1 MFRIEEPGSIE
12 RMNMCRGKKILCT
25 ILILCLVYFLFP
37 VALHCEFYKYV
48 DQDGKVFF
56 VDDVSKIPAEYRED
70 LRVYK
75 EKYDH
80 LPPEQRAIMLE
91 KERRERE
98 KERAEEI
105 AKERYLR
112 GLETKVQIKR
122 NLVLVPV
129 TLGYEGNKIEAAL
142 VLDTGASIVTLHQ
155 RVADRL
161 RIKEL
166 ETAQTQVA
174 GGEVLKSS
182 VAKLGYIKVGPFKK
196 RNLYAGIIKHEGPS
210 VPYDGLLGM
219 NFLRGLEY
227 TVDFKKQVIKWKR

>member
-1 MFRIEEPGSIE
+1 
-12 RMNMCRGKKILCT
+12 MCKGKKILCT
-25 ILILCLVYFLFP
+25 ISILCAGYLSFP
-37 VALHCEFYKYV
+37 VVSHCGFYKYV
-48 DQDGKVFF
+48 DKDGKVFF
-56 VDDVSKIPAEYRED
+56 VDDIGKIPAEYRED
-70 LRVYK
+70 LDVYK

-80 LPPEQRAIMLE
+80 LPSEQRAIMLE
-91 KERRERE
+91 KERRDRER
-98 KERAEEI
+98 ERAEEI

-112 GLETKVQIKR
+112 GLETKVQINR

-129 TLGYEGNKIEAAL
+129 TLGYRGSKIEALL

-155 RVADRL
+155 RVADQL
-161 RIKEL
+161 RIEEL

-174 GGEVLKSS
+174 GGEVLQSS
-182 VAKLGYIKVGPFKK
+182 VAKLGFVKVGPFKK
-196 RNLYAGIIKHEGPS
+196 RDLYAGIIKHEGPS